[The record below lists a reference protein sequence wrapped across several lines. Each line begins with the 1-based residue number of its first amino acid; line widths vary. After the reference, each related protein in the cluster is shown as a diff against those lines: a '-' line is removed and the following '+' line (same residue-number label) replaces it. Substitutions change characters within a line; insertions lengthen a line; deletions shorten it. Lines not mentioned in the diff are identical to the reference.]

1 MRGSELVEAMV
12 VDVYNL
18 VNAREGMRALDRAIE
33 ATVDK
38 IGRFN
43 GKDTTS
49 YLEDY
54 MAEMQMRNIP
64 ENRWLTGI
72 PHVITPSIHAQVLEV
87 QADCRS
93 WANFE
98 GQLHERYNFDD
109 SLRLSKKAFMD
120 WINSPGKGQNAS
132 ALLQEFESRFVWL
145 STLDRTVL
153 DTSKVLL
160 FVRSFDLLDRDN
172 VGLLLEKNDGL
183 TVD

>member
-1 MRGSELVEAMV
+1 MRGSELTEAMAV
-12 VDVYNL
+12 IVDRL
-18 VNAREGMRALDRAIE
+18 VSAREGTSALDRAIE

-87 QADCRS
+87 QADCHN
-93 WANFE
+93 WADFAE
-98 GQLHERYNFDD
+98 RILERYNFED
-109 SLRLSKKAFMD
+109 SLPLDFID
-120 WINSPGKGQNAS
+120 WVDSRGKGWNAL
-132 ALLQEFESRFVWL
+132 ALL
-145 STLDRTVL
+145 
-153 DTSKVLL
+153 
-160 FVRSFDLLDRDN
+160 
-172 VGLLLEKNDGL
+172 
-183 TVD
+183 

>member
-1 MRGSELVEAMV
+1 
-12 VDVYNL
+12 
-18 VNAREGMRALDRAIE
+18 
-33 ATVDK
+33 
-38 IGRFN
+38 
-43 GKDTTS
+43 
-49 YLEDY
+49 
-54 MAEMQMRNIP
+54 
-64 ENRWLTGI
+64 
-72 PHVITPSIHAQVLEV
+72 
-87 QADCRS
+87 
-93 WANFE
+93 
-98 GQLHERYNFDD
+98 
-109 SLRLSKKAFMD
+109 MD